1 AADLIG
7 RLLVIE
13 PSKRLGYQGWGE
25 LKSHLFFK
33 NIDWDTVLTTSMDD
47 IFVPRPESLVD
58 TFYFGDFAVDIKK
71 GRKSP
76 VMGEKDWK
84 SERFHFTNAAGLE
97 KQNRALIIATAKRH
111 QQDNDQG
118 TDSDE
123 NVRNGP
129 MMSPPKISPMNL
141 FGKLEGDYISKLD
154 PELCRRVLQRLSERD
169 DESSTMVREI
179 VISEMLSVPLGGA
192 AAAVRKG
199 VQKPS
204 PRMHLPTIHS
214 LAQIHDLP
222 ERHTRIGN
230 HTVGGSFV
238 FPSQKKNI
246 VNTSSSQRLDPLP
259 DKSPLSRSTPA
270 RSMRSTSSMRSINAP
285 LSPRDTHREANH
297 QGAAH
302 ISPRMDSP
310 LLKNRRKSASDVNL
324 APTELP
330 EKEEK
335 TEGSTSLSPE
345 MNKGPSLNMRW
356 STSSPAISPLK
367 SLDSLRS
374 SIRDDDELFDELDMS
389 TPPRKGS
396 PVLT

>member
-238 FPSQKKNI
+238 FPSQKK
-246 VNTSSSQRLDPLP
+246 T
-259 DKSPLSRSTPA
+259 
-270 RSMRSTSSMRSINAP
+270 
-285 LSPRDTHREANH
+285 NH

-302 ISPRMDSP
+302 ISPQMDSS

-335 TEGSTSLSPE
+335 KEGSTSLSPE
-345 MNKGPSLNMRW
+345 NKGPSLNMRW

-396 PVLT
+396 PVLM